1 MHQVS
6 CQKCNEDQQASF
18 LRGTLNHA
26 NNTESGAVQIFL
38 CCPRLQEPP
47 HIHAQRE
54 DMVAK
59 FWLEPIVLQKTGGYS
74 RNELNRIAKL
84 VYEHREYFLEEWHEF
99 FGD

>member
-1 MHQVS
+1 MPTT
-6 CQKCNEDQQASF
+6 
-18 LRGTLNHA
+18 LRVGPYRFFFVALD
-26 NNTESGAVQIFL
+26 F
-38 CCPRLQEPP
+38 QEPP